1 VRGIGTTKTEGL
13 KMIEDLNSKLE
24 GRVTWH
30 DGSGRTVNFNL
41 GEGNTKLRIVINEN
55 KKIPDSRSEFSALVG
70 NPSFRL
76 GCAF

>member
-30 DGSGRTVNFNL
+30 DGSGQTIKFNL
-41 GEGNTKLRIVINEN
+41 GEGNTKLRVVINEN
-55 KKIPDSRSEFSALVG
+55 NKDAGGTSIF
-70 NPSFRL
+70 
-76 GCAF
+76 